1 METFIINR
9 IPHLLQLTGI
19 IKRTWSISWYEAGGA
34 WCSTSKTDLKSL
46 HSSAH
51 GYSIAFPEVALLYS
65 SGKATGTLVKW
76 PLGGNEVAFSCQSW
90 SCKSYPIRSCKLRRC
105 HFRNY
110 KYISYSIFAFIS
122 ALPHSG
128 TIRHNVSV
136 DLLSCTVIRAAFF
149 SRDQGKKILIIYFT
163 IWLFYLKSATESSKS
178 STKLYNNK
186 MPSQI
191 FSFCDKTLYF
201 WYFTIWIIVKAP
213 PFLYGLLNIIL
224 EG

>member
-1 METFIINR
+1 MSAQTR
-9 IPHLLQLTGI
+9 SQ
-19 IKRTWSISWYEAGGA
+19 RSRY
-34 WCSTSKTDLKSL
+34 ST
-46 HSSAH
+46 
-51 GYSIAFPEVALLYS
+51 P
-65 SGKATGTLVKW
+65 SGQATGTLVKR

-105 HFRNY
+105 HFRNNY
-110 KYISYSIFAFIS
+110 NYISYSIFPFIS

-136 DLLSCTVIRAAFF
+136 DVLSCTVISAAFF
-149 SRDQGKKILIIYFT
+149 SRDQGERILILYFT
-163 IWLFYLKSATESSKS
+163 IWLFYLKSATPSC
-178 STKLYNNK
+178 STKLYSNK
-186 MPSQI
+186 TPCQI
-191 FSFCDKTLYF
+191 FSFCGKTLYF

>member
-1 METFIINR
+1 METFKINR
-9 IPHLLQLTGI
+9 IPRLLQLTGI
-19 IKRTWSISWYEAGGA
+19 IKGTWSISWYEARGA
-34 WCSTSKTDLKSL
+34 WRSTSKTDLKSL

-51 GYSIAFPEVALLYS
+51 EYPIPLPEVALLYP
-65 SGKATGTLVKW
+65 SGQATGTLVKR

-105 HFRNY
+105 HFRNNY
-110 KYISYSIFAFIS
+110 KYISYSISPFIS

-136 DLLSCTVIRAAFF
+136 DVLSCTVISAAFF
-149 SRDQGKKILIIYFT
+149 SRDQGKRILILYFT
-163 IWLFYLKSATESSKS
+163 IWLFYLKSATPSC
-178 STKLYNNK
+178 STKLYSNK
-186 MPSQI
+186 TPCQI
-191 FSFCDKTLYF
+191 FSFCGKTLYF